1 MRDGY
6 WRPAAAQLGVGGRL
20 GVTCTA
26 VPGLDLLASLAPLL
40 SLALLR
46 CLLILYTTVL
56 EATEISKAL
65 FNLLPFLDLKDY

>member
-6 WRPAAAQLGVGGRL
+6 WRPAAAQLGVGGL
-20 GVTCTA
+20 FGITCTT
-26 VPGLDLLASLAPLL
+26 VPGFNLLTSLAPLF
-40 SLALLR
+40 SLPLFR